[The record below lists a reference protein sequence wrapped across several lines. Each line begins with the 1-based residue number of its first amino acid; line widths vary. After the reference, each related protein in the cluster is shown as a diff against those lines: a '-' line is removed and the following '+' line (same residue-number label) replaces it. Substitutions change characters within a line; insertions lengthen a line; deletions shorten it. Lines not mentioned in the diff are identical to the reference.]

1 MRNNVEVQIVSD
13 LNSVPESLKLVHWA
27 ECVLDGRIEH
37 VEMAIRVVD
46 LKESAD
52 LNERFRKKPG
62 PTNVLSFVCEP
73 IDGIPINLLGDL
85 VICAPVVEREADEQ
99 SKSTEA
105 HWAHMVVHG
114 VLHLLGYDH
123 ADAVQAIEMEA
134 EEKKLLDL
142 FGFAN
147 PYQEVVA

>member
-13 LNSVPESLKLVHWA
+13 LDSIPEPLKLVYWA
-27 ECVLDGRIEH
+27 ERVLAGRIEH

-62 PTNVLSFVCEP
+62 PTNVLSFSCEP
-73 IDGIPINLLGDL
+73 IEGIPINLLGDL
-85 VICAPVVEREADEQ
+85 VICAPVVECEANEQ
-99 SKSTEA
+99 NKTIEA
-105 HWAHMVVHG
+105 HWAHMIVHG
-114 VLHLLGYDH
+114 ALHLLGYDH
-123 ADAVQAIEMEA
+123 VDAVQTIKMEA
-134 EEKKLLDL
+134 EEKKLLNL

-147 PYQEVVA
+147 PYQEVVS